1 VNVDDRQFERA
12 IEVHRAVME
21 DGTLYCDLCDGL
33 YPCEDVT
40 LATVA
45 LRLGRIVELL
55 EQRV

>member
-1 VNVDDRQFERA
+1 
-12 IEVHRAVME
+12 ME